1 MARALRAAGLL
12 VLVAAAAAQVQ
23 GTRRISAVP
32 WLAPRA
38 MQRREFVSMHACRM
52 PSLVRVGGFE
62 RLAIQSPVPCGPVCV
77 CEFARASSFSLALCI
92 YAYIDCVRACACVYV
107 CE

>member
-52 PSLVRVGGFE
+52 PSLE

-77 CEFARASSFSLALCI
+77 CEFARAASFSLALCI